1 MGEDD
6 GRGGIYHP
14 IGFTYFRIWAMV
26 CSLSPRREV
35 PLPFAITKVLYLSN
49 SIHLFCEY
57 RQKLPLS
64 SNHPLLVMAIRRASI
79 HTQVQHM
86 KETAKG

>member
-1 MGEDD
+1 MMEGEEYIVLLVLLFPHMGN
-6 GRGGIYHP
+6 GL
-14 IGFTYFRIWAMV
+14 F
-26 CSLSPRREV
+26 
-35 PLPFAITKVLYLSN
+35 PLTTQRSAIAICHYTKVLSN